1 MLVNARL
8 SGVQSFIAGRIL
20 GMRRYKTIV
29 TDYEGMQGCLDNHA
43 EQGWLL
49 FSVTPDTW
57 RRTVS
62 ETSGMDQSPFEEL
75 DTNSRA
81 MREYS
86 ASYYLL
92 VFQSEEGREAN
103 EGYATLQEPLP
114 MSASL
119 PGFEG

>member
-1 MLVNARL
+1 
-8 SGVQSFIAGRIL
+8 
-20 GMRRYKTIV
+20 MRRYKTIV
-29 TDYEGMQGCLDNHA
+29 TDYEGMQGILDTHA

-62 ETSGMDQSPFEEL
+62 ETSGMDSSPFEEL

-92 VFQSEEGREAN
+92 VFHRDERLGATES
-103 EGYATLQEPLP
+103 YAAAQEPLP
-114 MSASL
+114 LAASML
-119 PGFEG
+119 GE

>member
-1 MLVNARL
+1 
-8 SGVQSFIAGRIL
+8 
-20 GMRRYKTIV
+20 MRRYKTIV
-29 TDYEGMQGCLDNHA
+29 TDYEGMQAVLDTHA

-62 ETSGMDQSPFEEL
+62 ENSGMEQSPFEEL
-75 DTNSRA
+75 DSESRA

-92 VFQSEEGREAN
+92 VFQSEEGLGDRQS
-103 EGYATLQEPLP
+103 YAAAQEPLP
-114 MSASL
+114 LAASVT
-119 PGFEG
+119 GFEG

>member
-1 MLVNARL
+1 
-8 SGVQSFIAGRIL
+8 
-20 GMRRYKTIV
+20 MRRYKTIV
-29 TDYEGMQGCLDNHA
+29 TDYEGMQGVLDTHA

-62 ETSGMDQSPFEEL
+62 ETSGMDSSPFEEL
-75 DTNSRA
+75 DTESRA

-92 VFQSEEGREAN
+92 VFHREEGLEDRES
-103 EGYATLQEPLP
+103 YATAREPLP
-114 MSASL
+114 LAASL

>member
-1 MLVNARL
+1 
-8 SGVQSFIAGRIL
+8 
-20 GMRRYKTIV
+20 MRRYKTIV
-29 TDYEGMQGCLDNHA
+29 TDYEGMQGILDTHA

-62 ETSGMDQSPFEEL
+62 ESSGMDQSPFEEL
-75 DTNSRA
+75 DSNSRA

-92 VFQSEEGREAN
+92 VFQREERMEAREA
-103 EGYATLQEPLP
+103 YAAAEEPLTF
-114 MSASL
+114 SGSL
-119 PGFEG
+119 PEFEG

>member
-1 MLVNARL
+1 
-8 SGVQSFIAGRIL
+8 
-20 GMRRYKTIV
+20 MRRYKTIV
-29 TDYEGMQGCLDNHA
+29 TDYEGMQGILDTHA

-62 ETSGMDQSPFEEL
+62 ETSGMDPSPFEEL

-92 VFQSEEGREAN
+92 VFQREEGREAL
-103 EGYATLQEPLP
+103 ESYAAAQEPLP
-114 MSASL
+114 LAASL

>member
-1 MLVNARL
+1 
-8 SGVQSFIAGRIL
+8 
-20 GMRRYKTIV
+20 MRRYKTIV
-29 TDYEGMQGCLDNHA
+29 TDYEGMQGILDTHA

-62 ETSGMDQSPFEEL
+62 ETSGMDSSPFEEL

-86 ASYYLL
+86 ASYYLI
-92 VFQSEEGREAN
+92 VFQREEGLGERES
-103 EGYATLQEPLP
+103 YAAAQEPLP
-114 MSASL
+114 LAASL
-119 PGFEG
+119 LGE